1 MSLWGDAHAASTNK
15 PKFLP
20 QDENSDYNRADCY
33 ATQAGWV
40 MQAGH
45 PSSGNSNT
53 SATPEVLVA
62 SGGLAG
68 ATDTTGLRAPTVTS
82 MRFVKGTTATTDL
95 TAVDSTGAIGTT
107 TVTVMPLPL
116 VVAPGSAVLTAA
128 GDQAFTVAATASGS
142 NLIACSISES
152 SLGDNTTIAAPTV
165 AAANLVCTASAAAVP
180 AAGAANETFTI
191 TIVDT
196 NNGDRASAAL
206 TLAHPTLSPGY

>member
-20 QDENSDYNRADCY
+20 QDENSNYNRADCY

-45 PSSGNSNT
+45 PSSGNGNT
-53 SATPEVLVA
+53 SADPEVLVA

-95 TAVDSTGAIGTT
+95 TAADSTARILVEITWDEAVTVAGSPTVVIANSNASGGGFGNYTLSYISSGSTANRKLFEATSQSLGNTDVLTLGGANITLNSGTISDTAGGGTT
-107 TVTVMPLPL
+107 LAASL
-116 VVAPGSAVLTAA
+116 VLSGISAVA
-128 GDQAFTVAATASGS
+128 V
-142 NLIACSISES
+142 
-152 SLGDNTTIAAPTV
+152 TIA
-165 AAANLVCTASAAAVP
+165 S
-180 AAGAANETFTI
+180 
-191 TIVDT
+191 
-196 NNGDRASAAL
+196 
-206 TLAHPTLSPGY
+206 

>member
-45 PSSGNSNT
+45 PSSGNGNT

-68 ATDTTGLRAPTVTS
+68 ATDTTGLRAPTATN
-82 MRFVKGTTATTDL
+82 MRFVVGTAAATDL
-95 TAVDSTGAIGTT
+95 TAGSGATIQVEITWDEGITVAGSPTLAIANGNQGSGSGRGPYTCVYTATGSTANRKRFTLASQTIAEDDILTIGGANIALAGGTISD
-107 TVTVMPLPL
+107 TVRGGTAQAASL
-116 VVAPGSAVLTAA
+116 VLSGLTAVTH
-128 GDQAFTVAATASGS
+128 TV
-142 NLIACSISES
+142 
-152 SLGDNTTIAAPTV
+152 
-165 AAANLVCTASAAAVP
+165 
-180 AAGAANETFTI
+180 
-191 TIVDT
+191 
-196 NNGDRASAAL
+196 
-206 TLAHPTLSPGY
+206 LA